1 MRYLYNI
8 HFDLSYVSANSQLV
22 MGVLLALLVQ
32 LKDTMTMSTLYW
44 NGSTGRMN
52 VAANWGNP
60 GGSPKAPRSGDTARI
75 TGGTVMVMGEGVG
88 VNVILDGIGSANEPT
103 LNLKDG
109 SIGSIAV
116 NAQQYSFY
124 TSAHGKVEVTGRVT
138 GMGGIKLG
146 AIHAAADTLVMTE
159 LPYSTFVNQG
169 AVSVLNG
176 SALLESGG
184 QHSSFENDGVI
195 TTSGASTL
203 KFGSTVTGEGT
214 ISDSAVAT
222 GGGSRIEF
230 GGGVGSG
237 QTINLNAGTLQLDKP
252 MAFHA
257 TIAALNASAAPVYGP
272 TSGLGN
278 GAIVL
283 EHTRADSAIFSADEL
298 VLKDAGVTVADLHF
312 SGLAKTGTAQLW
324 VGREADGSTAVT
336 GYAVAES
343 HALYVSA
350 MPTLLS

>member
-124 TSAHGKVEVTGRVT
+124 T
-138 GMGGIKLG
+138 
-146 AIHAAADTLVMTE
+146 
-159 LPYSTFVNQG
+159 
-169 AVSVLNG
+169 
-176 SALLESGG
+176 
-184 QHSSFENDGVI
+184 
-195 TTSGASTL
+195 
-203 KFGSTVTGEGT
+203 
-214 ISDSAVAT
+214 
-222 GGGSRIEF
+222 
-230 GGGVGSG
+230 
-237 QTINLNAGTLQLDKP
+237 
-252 MAFHA
+252 
-257 TIAALNASAAPVYGP
+257 
-272 TSGLGN
+272 
-278 GAIVL
+278 
-283 EHTRADSAIFSADEL
+283 
-298 VLKDAGVTVADLHF
+298 
-312 SGLAKTGTAQLW
+312 
-324 VGREADGSTAVT
+324 
-336 GYAVAES
+336 
-343 HALYVSA
+343 
-350 MPTLLS
+350 